1 MKEFGILVPVVT
13 PCTSSGKLDLPGLR
27 AVCRDMLGAGC
38 DSIFVAGSSG
48 RGPWFSRQERL
59 TLCRGVAEELGGG
72 RPLAAG
78 CMASGLSDMVENA
91 RAMADAGATIAVVT
105 APGYFNYSHAE
116 VETIFARFADA
127 SPLPVMIYDIPG
139 FARMTLSRDM
149 ILRLARHGNIIGFKD
164 STGNFERFQ
173 ELVLAL
179 ADQPNIYLL
188 QGKERFLADSLLLGA
203 SGFVVSMVQIH
214 PAPFVMLRQAVRSG
228 DIAGAHRLQAE
239 IDRLMDLIEGSFALR
254 PETSTFFHLLSQA
267 LRQRGICENLTL
279 EHEGECPAWL
289 VERAA
294 QAVQLCYQMCALPA

>member
-1 MKEFGILVPVVT
+1 MKEFGILVPIVT
-13 PCTSSGKLDLPGLR
+13 PCTPSGELDLPGLR

-59 TLCRGVAEELGGG
+59 GICRTVAEELGDG

-78 CMASGLSDMVENA
+78 CMASGLPDMLENA
-91 RAMADAGATIAVVT
+91 HAMADAGATIAVVT
-105 APGYFNYSHAE
+105 APGYFNYNYAE

-149 ILRLARHGNIIGFKD
+149 ILRLARHGNILGFKD
-164 STGNFERFQ
+164 STGDFERFQ

-179 ADQPNIYLL
+179 TDRLDVYLL

-228 DIAGAHRLQAE
+228 DAAEARRLQTE
-239 IDRLMDLIEGSFALR
+239 IGHLMDLIEGSFALR
-254 PETSTFFHLLSQA
+254 PETSTFFHLMSQA
-267 LRQRGICENLTL
+267 LRHRGVCENLTL
-279 EHEGECPAWL
+279 EHEGECPTWL
-289 VERAA
+289 VERAV
-294 QAVQLCYQMCALPA
+294 QAVELCCQMCGLPA